1 MSSDSP
7 PTSTEFGRRASIAIV
22 GWLFIAAGVVGLA
35 YHAREIDLRHALG
48 FDLVASVVVRLIA
61 IAGGVYVLL
70 GRNWAR
76 WLLIAWM
83 AYHVVLSAFHSPGEL
98 AFHFVLLI
106 VLSWLLYRAGAAA
119 YFHNRTG
126 TSS

>member
-76 WLLIAWM
+76 WLLI
-83 AYHVVLSAFHSPGEL
+83 
-98 AFHFVLLI
+98 
-106 VLSWLLYRAGAAA
+106 VLSWLFYRAGAAP